1 MGNKVRLSTDKPA
14 EDLLEEKL
22 RMCGQKKQ
30 DAVKDKEVLT
40 PPRKKAKEEAE
51 EMPNGQKEFCVL
63 LYMLGASPF
72 VFDKLS

>member
-1 MGNKVRLSTDKPA
+1 M
-14 EDLLEEKL
+14 
-22 RMCGQKKQ
+22 Q

-51 EMPNGQKEFCVL
+51 EMPKGQKEICVL
-63 LYMLGASPF
+63 LYILGASSF

>member
-1 MGNKVRLSTDKPA
+1 MGIKVRLSTDKPA
-14 EDLLEEKL
+14 EDIHEEKL
-22 RMCGQKKQ
+22 RICGQKMQ

-51 EMPNGQKEFCVL
+51 EMPKGQKEFCVL
-63 LYMLGASPF
+63 LNIPGASSF